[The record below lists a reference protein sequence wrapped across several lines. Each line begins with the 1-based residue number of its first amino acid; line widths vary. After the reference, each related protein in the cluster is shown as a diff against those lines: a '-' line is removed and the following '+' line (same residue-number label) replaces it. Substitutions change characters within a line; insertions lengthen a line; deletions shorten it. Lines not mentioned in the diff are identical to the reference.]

1 MEVPPSTLRFLQY
14 YTIILQRIRIIAVD
28 AGFEPGISAPE
39 VWRAPNEPPHLRPT
53 TEPLVSA
60 TTEPQVP
67 ATTEP
72 RVPANEPITESLVPA
87 KNYYL
92 C

>member
-1 MEVPPSTLRFLQY
+1 MEVPPS
-14 YTIILQRIRIIAVD
+14 
-28 AGFEPGISAPE
+28 
-39 VWRAPNEPPHLRPT
+39 